1 MSGIACVIALVAI
14 ILKRK
19 FIHTER
25 GKKMDLN
32 AVAIRNILF
41 PLMHIAKGNN
51 TMNYV
56 KSLQQSQFFSK
67 EDIRKLQQEKLK
79 KLLLHCVQYVPAYAS
94 YKNLIPDIEEN
105 AFNALTKFPVLTKY
119 QVNNN
124 IDNLICVNTDKTSL
138 VPNQSGGSTGEPVRF
153 FIDRPTAEYSE
164 SARWRGLSWWD
175 INIGDK
181 CLMVWGNPLELNKR
195 ENLIYNMKERFLKNI
210 IFVSAYNLN
219 PQSIHNYARMINL
232 QKPKYFYGYASA
244 LYLLAQLM
252 IKNNIKIKYKLK
264 GIVSTSETLYDFQ
277 RETIEKAF
285 NCPVINEYGARD
297 AGIIAY
303 ECPSGKMHI
312 SAENMI
318 VEILD
323 IETREPVETGKSG
336 LVVITDLNN
345 FSMPR
350 LRYVI
355 GDVAALSEENCQC
368 QRSLPLIEKIEGRE
382 DDIFVALNGNYVHAV
397 YFCNL
402 ARSFPSI
409 RQFQIIQQTKS
420 DILLRIIKSDSFKE
434 SEVRSYINEIHKLMG
449 PVNVKVEYTDKIEP
463 TASGKIRYSKREFPV
478 SV

>member
-1 MSGIACVIALVAI
+1 
-14 ILKRK
+14 
-19 FIHTER
+19 
-25 GKKMDLN
+25 
-32 AVAIRNILF
+32 
-41 PLMHIAKGNN
+41 
-51 TMNYV
+51 
-56 KSLQQSQFFSK
+56 
-67 EDIRKLQQEKLK
+67 
-79 KLLLHCVQYVPAYAS
+79 
-94 YKNLIPDIEEN
+94 
-105 AFNALTKFPVLTKY
+105 
-119 QVNNN
+119 
-124 IDNLICVNTDKTSL
+124 
-138 VPNQSGGSTGEPVRF
+138 
-153 FIDRPTAEYSE
+153 
-164 SARWRGLSWWD
+164 
-175 INIGDK
+175 
-181 CLMVWGNPLELNKR
+181 
-195 ENLIYNMKERFLKNI
+195 MKERFLKNI